1 MAEDCIMTPG
11 AYNGL
16 TARLAARHGFQ
27 ALYISGGA
35 LTASSG
41 VPDIGLR
48 TLDEFCKVIKDVSTF
63 SDLPVIVD
71 ADTGFGEGEMCA
83 RTVHDFFYSGAAGL
97 HI

>member
-1 MAEDCIMTPG
+1 MNLVKRCQQFRKVLNNDCIMVPG

-16 TARLAARHGFQ
+16 VARMAAVHGFQ

-48 TLDEFCKVIKDVSTF
+48 TLD
-63 SDLPVIVD
+63 
-71 ADTGFGEGEMCA
+71 
-83 RTVHDFFYSGAAGL
+83 
-97 HI
+97 